1 LHIID
6 GRPEESLIG
15 FLNTMGKYFT
25 VSDPNGVRR
34 LSRDFALPE
43 EETRHILSA
52 LGFVLLMR
60 LPVKAYWVRKEILPD
75 RPSKREP

>member
-1 LHIID
+1 MYIID
-6 GRPEESLIG
+6 DRPEESLIK

-60 LPVKAYWVRKEILPD
+60 LPVRAYWARKEVLPE
-75 RPSKREP
+75 RPSKPEP